1 MQLFAVFLLPRMI
14 LCNFSRKQP
23 MATPPSISY
32 TCQRPA
38 FHRYV
43 RSQTAESAAIKVQVH
58 QMLTHQDEHQ
68 GKHAY
73 FVHLSRIYI
82 QG

>member
-1 MQLFAVFLLPRMI
+1 
-14 LCNFSRKQP
+14 
-23 MATPPSISY
+23 MATPPSISH

-43 RSQTAESAAIKVQVH
+43 HTCPYLQTAESAVIKVQVH
-58 QMLTHQDEHQ
+58 QMLVPVSEHQ
-68 GKHAY
+68 GKHVC
-73 FVHLSRIYI
+73 FVSLARIYI